1 MFDKIKGNLKE
12 IIATVAIIGAIG
24 GGFIKYGEI
33 MSKIDS
39 IDPAKAGQ
47 IKQDLAIAQKEIEL
61 LKIQMKEL
69 RASSSNPLARW
80 VIKYKQHSQWSIKRK
95 LSIKTLMAKK
105 NLENKHIR
113 KPPKKRKGRHTK
125 RVNKNKT
132 YKPYVGQGRW
142 LKYYINLILG

>member
-12 IIATVAIIGAIG
+12 IIATVAIIGTIG

-61 LKIQMKEL
+61 LKVQMKEI
-69 RASSSNPLARW
+69 RASSSNPLAR
-80 VIKYKQHSQWSIKRK
+80 
-95 LSIKTLMAKK
+95 
-105 NLENKHIR
+105 
-113 KPPKKRKGRHTK
+113 
-125 RVNKNKT
+125 
-132 YKPYVGQGRW
+132 
-142 LKYYINLILG
+142 